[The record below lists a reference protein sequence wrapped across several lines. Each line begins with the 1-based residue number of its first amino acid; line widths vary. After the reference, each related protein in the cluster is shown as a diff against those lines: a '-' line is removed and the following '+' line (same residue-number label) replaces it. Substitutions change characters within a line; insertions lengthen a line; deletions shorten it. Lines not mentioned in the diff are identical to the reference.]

1 MGRKGRAVREAAEGA
16 GSRSPGRINQEQR
29 KLSTEREERRR
40 RRWEEGTAVGGCI
53 AATNASP
60 WRSTGVRS
68 GVISPS
74 QAAFYNDGPS
84 ATPGCV
90 TPNLSPHYQDAL
102 PHGGFNPNNLYS
114 RVRAPSPDGDPFT
127 GRRGPVE
134 PTRQRGPPV
143 SVVFHLC
150 PWPTRTLPPPNPN
163 RAGPTSTSVSW
174 GTRLGPHKYC
184 PGHPRAPFPP
194 SRHLSRRQ
202 SPQITRRSIRR
213 LQPSLP
219 ATLARHSSRRH
230 HQSHRR
236 APPPPVDASA
246 AARSRWN
253 RRHPVRLSRPPP
265 SSPTP
270 AGRVLQNGIRA
281 AFYNDG
287 PSATPGC
294 VTPNLSPHY
303 QDALPH
309 GGFNPNNLYS
319 PAYEQRRPRGGEEED
334 DEGAGDDDLVE
345 VDADGVRTKKK
356 KKKASGTR
364 GPKWTV
370 LEDLCLCESW
380 ATVSHDSI
388 IGANQKIGKYWVR
401 IKAEFDERKL
411 INSDYQKVPMKR
423 SQKAMSTRWAII
435 QASVNSFHGY
445 HHDLETRGDSGADVA
460 KLFDRA
466 MDLYAKNSEG
476 HKSFVLMHCYGKLK
490 MNEKWRLT
498 RLSLPTGNKAAKAA
512 LADAASS
519 EKTQAS
525 ITKCLADVSSTFIS
539 RDKKADQR
547 WAELLK
553 RQEEKLE
560 LKKRRDDMS
569 LLRTSIE
576 GMSPRTRAAHNFFK
590 GQILDDIEAK
600 MAAATRGPGSGIG
613 GSGSA
618 KSGASSATPASACV
632 GDGAD
637 APCTATGGSRRGHR
651 ARRAC
656 VDSGYDA
663 VSQPLLLI
671 CMHHRSVI

>member
-1 MGRKGRAVREAAEGA
+1 MAKKAAKKPPGNATKGAKAPFAKPRKAPAAKKKPEGMTEDQWQQDCL
-16 GSRSPGRINQEQR
+16 RR
-29 KLSTEREERRR
+29 KLSTAERKGRR
-40 RRWEEGTAVGGCI
+40 AVELEKKAQAARQHQHVMAGCI

-60 WRSTGVRS
+60 WSTSMPVYVP

-114 RVRAPSPDGDPFT
+114 PAYEQREPGPGPDGDPFT
-127 GRRGPVE
+127 GRRGPLEYDGADAEEDDGVE
-134 PTRQRGPPV
+134 EEDDDEEEGV
-143 SVVFHLC
+143 E
-150 PWPTRTLPPPNPN
+150 
-163 RAGPTSTSVSW
+163 
-174 GTRLGPHKYC
+174 
-184 PGHPRAPFPP
+184 
-194 SRHLSRRQ
+194 
-202 SPQITRRSIRR
+202 
-213 LQPSLP
+213 
-219 ATLARHSSRRH
+219 
-230 HQSHRR
+230 
-236 APPPPVDASA
+236 D
-246 AARSRWN
+246 
-253 RRHPVRLSRPPP
+253 
-265 SSPTP
+265 
-270 AGRVLQNGIRA
+270 
-281 AFYNDG
+281 DEE
-287 PSATPGC
+287 
-294 VTPNLSPHY
+294 
-303 QDALPH
+303 DDD
-309 GGFNPNNLYS
+309 
-319 PAYEQRRPRGGEEED
+319 EDEEGGEEED
-334 DEGAGDDDLVE
+334 DDGAGDDDLVE

-356 KKKASGTR
+356 KKKKASGTR
-364 GPKWTV
+364 GPKWTP

-388 IGANQKIGKYWVR
+388 IGANQKGGKYWAR

-411 INSDYQKVPMKR
+411 INSDYNKVTMKR

-498 RLSLPTGNKAAKAA
+498 RLSLSKGKDVIDPDAPLATSTGRPTGNKAAKAA
-512 LADAASS
+512 LADTASS

-569 LLRTSIE
+569 LLRTSTE

-600 MAAATRGPGSGIG
+600 MAAADAAALAAA
-613 GSGSA
+613 SA
-618 KSGASSATPASACV
+618 SAAAAAQQEQADASSTATPASASASATEQTHHAQEQADRDEV
-632 GDGAD
+632 VVLDGPSSTQD
-637 APCTATGGSRRGHR
+637 TTTSPN
-651 ARRAC
+651 
-656 VDSGYDA
+656 
-663 VSQPLLLI
+663 PFPFF
-671 CMHHRSVI
+671 